1 MRQLEARLTSAQ
13 IRSQVVGLRQ
23 GDAGEA
29 KAAGVKPVAMDPGLP
44 DYDEVADV
52 RIRGPAGSAVPRILA

>member
-1 MRQLEARLTSAQ
+1 
-13 IRSQVVGLRQ
+13 VVGLRQ